1 MAPISRNL
9 ESGGIYI
16 NRWMT
21 GVYTQRSPL
30 FTPMSAMG
38 LQMISRQDS
47 LIDGLNME
55 ISPVMTPVQRPGYP
69 RYCTAAFGI
78 NDYPLA
84 FYSFK
89 NLSGTIKTLAD
100 TPTKLVSFTTSAQ
113 TTVFAKSGTAQ
124 GSAQV
129 VGDMLYYCDGTDAD
143 AKKWNGTTA
152 SKWGIVAPVVAP
164 TLGFTSGPLTVQ
176 SGYKYVFVYKNS
188 STGHVSTASPASAN
202 TGALTA
208 QSIQVGYT
216 ASADPQVDKIDI
228 YRTEDGGSLY
238 YFLAEVVNG
247 TSTYTDSTA
256 DSGLNNDLVAPLTG
270 NDPPP
275 SGISLVVFHVGR
287 MWVVVGNKLYFGSG
301 PDVTNGV
308 GEESFY
314 LPNVFT
320 FPGAI
325 NAIASTSVGLVVFT
339 SSDAYIVQ
347 GNSLATFQH
356 GLWQKNFGV
365 ASQNCIAQDG
375 DVLFVF
381 TSRGQLFE
389 LSDSLEEIGLPI
401 RNQLKAFTPGNVYI
415 ALHRSGDDEGLFVSD
430 GASNIWRYSIAMQ
443 SWSPVAQP
451 VGGVRA
457 ISSIETS
464 TSVWTLLAGR
474 TSGSGYILGR
484 SLAAFNDDGVTY
496 SGFIT
501 VGSLILAPPGKTAR
515 ADAVLAEVMPVGTYP
530 TISVL
535 LNEVSGAFVALPNPV
550 ADPPKLANSTTVRM
564 KRHYLKSAASPL
576 AQGEIRH
583 LQIKVNF
590 VAEDAK
596 HELLGLGIQ

>member
-1 MAPISRNL
+1 MAISRNL
-9 ESGGIYI
+9 EAGNIYI

-21 GVYTQRSPL
+21 GIYTQRSPL
-30 FTPMSAMG
+30 FTPLSAMG
-38 LQMISRQDS
+38 LQILSRQDS
-47 LIDGLNME
+47 LIDGLNFE
-55 ISPVMTPVQRPGYP
+55 ISPVMTPVRRPGYP
-69 RYCTAAFGI
+69 RYCSAAFGI
-78 NDYPLA
+78 SDYPLA

-100 TPTKLVSFTTSAQ
+100 TPTKLVSFTTGAE

-129 VGDMLYYCDGTDAD
+129 VADTLYYCDGTDAD
-143 AKKWNGTTA
+143 SKKWNSTTV
-152 SKWGIVAPVVAP
+152 SKWGIDKPVAAP
-164 TLGFTSGPLTVQ
+164 TLGFTSGSLTIQ
-176 SGYKYVFVYKNS
+176 SGYTYCYVYKNS
-188 STGHVSTASPASAN
+188 STGHISTASPASAN
-202 TGALTA
+202 TGPQTS
-208 QSIQVGYT
+208 QNIQVGYI
-216 ASADPQVDKIDI
+216 ASTDPQVDKIDI
-228 YRTEDGGSLY
+228 YRTEDGGSVF

-247 TSTYTDSTA
+247 TGTYTDSTP

-275 SGISLVVFHVGR
+275 SGISLVVFHEGR
-287 MWVVVGNKLYFGSG
+287 MWVVVGNKVYFGSG

-320 FPGAI
+320 FPGAV

-339 SSDAYIVQ
+339 ASDAYMIQ
-347 GNSLATFQH
+347 GNSLATFQQ

-365 ASQNCIAQDG
+365 ASQNCVAQDG

-389 LSDSLEEIGLPI
+389 LSDSLNEIGLPI
-401 RNQLKAFTPGNVYI
+401 RNQLKAFTPGSVYI

-430 GASNIWRYSIAMQ
+430 GATNVFRYSIAMQ
-443 SWSPVAQP
+443 AWSPVTQP

-457 ISSIETS
+457 IASIETT

-474 TSGSGYILGR
+474 TAGSGYIMSR
-484 SLAAFNDDGVTY
+484 SLTAFNDDGTTY

-515 ADAVLAEVMPVGTYP
+515 VDAVFTELMPVGTYP
-530 TISVL
+530 TVAVL
-535 LNEVSGAFVALPNPV
+535 LDEVSGSFVTLPNPV
-550 ADPPKLANSTTVRM
+550 ADPPLLPPSTTVLM
-564 KRHYLKSAASPL
+564 KRHYLKAAQSPL
-576 AQGEIRH
+576 PQDIRH
-583 LQIKVNF
+583 MQVKISF
-590 VAEDAK
+590 IGEDAK
-596 HELLGLGIQ
+596 SEILGLGIQ